1 MPGLLG
7 YWTDTRDTPPPDS
20 LVDNLASTMRH
31 QPGLKKEVRLVPGF
45 AGGRVHLGHL
55 QPEPQPA
62 VDPTGRY
69 LLWLDGEFNNC
80 GDLLERHG
88 LQSMGPHG
96 QGGLALRLF
105 DEAGWA
111 FLPEVDGLFN
121 LALYDRTTHQL
132 TLVNDRYGLR
142 PLYGL
147 RTAQGFAYAGE
158 AKALLCI
165 PDLSIEID
173 PLAVKE
179 WFSFGYLLGQRTWIR
194 RIEMVPPATIMRV
207 SCDGVVS
214 ERYWSWHDIRQK
226 AEPVDEAELVDE
238 LRRLWV
244 RAVERRVDHRRLGQL
259 LSGGLDSRAILAAVP
274 ATGRHYEA
282 LTFGMEDCDD
292 VEIAREVAR
301 RKGIAHHFCAIGPEN
316 WLRPRVDALWRT
328 DGLGRILALHGA
340 EATQAV
346 SSMCDVLLSGFL
358 GDATVGG
365 SYLGESTTGA
375 YLPARMCIS
384 SPLGMDRDRSIE
396 YLRGIYEQDR
406 FPLDRFMVS
415 QRGRRFINTGLT
427 MMSSFVEARLPFFD
441 ADFLGFVFGIPDE
454 RRRGSH
460 IYNEMLLASF
470 PEYFVDVPWQK
481 TGRPIRSRRRRRGTA
496 AVVRRVE
503 RALRSAARRAGI
515 PSPSRR
521 REYVDYGTWLRMEPG
536 LNVLRTWLS
545 APDAL
550 HVNYVEAKAAQ
561 QVVDEFLRTGDGQ
574 LLTVVG
580 LLLSFEL
587 YLRQLFAPASLA
599 RDGLFR
605 GAPAGEAPGRGVSG

>member
-7 YWTDTRDTPPPDS
+7 YWTDGRDTPPAPFLD
-20 LVDNLASTMRH
+20 DLARAMHH
-31 QPGLKKEVRLVPGF
+31 QPGLKNELELFPGF
-45 AGGRVHLGHL
+45 AAGRVHLGHL
-55 QPEPQPA
+55 QPEPQPVIDA
-62 VDPTGRY
+62 EGRY
-69 LLWLDGEFNNC
+69 YLWLDGEFNNW
-80 GDLLERHG
+80 GDLLRRHG

-105 DEAGWA
+105 QEAGWA
-111 FLPEVDGLFN
+111 FLSEVDGLFN

-147 RTAQGFAYAGE
+147 RTARGFAYAGE

-194 RIEMVPPATIMRV
+194 RIEMLPPATITRV
-207 SCDGVVS
+207 SSAGVSS
-214 ERYWSWHDIRQK
+214 ERYWSWHDIRQR
-226 AEPVDEAELVDE
+226 AEPGDETELVEE
-238 LRRLWV
+238 LRRLWMK
-244 RAVERRVDHRRLGQL
+244 AVERRVDDRRLGQL

-274 ATGRHYEA
+274 ATGRHYEV
-282 LTFGMEDCDD
+282 LTFGMEGCDD
-292 VEIAREVAR
+292 VEIAREVVR
-301 RKGIAHHFCAIGPEN
+301 RKGVAHHFCAIGPEN
-316 WLRPRVDALWRT
+316 WLRPRMDALWRT
-328 DGLGRILALHGA
+328 DGMGRILALHGA

-346 SSMCDVLLSGFL
+346 SNMCDVLLSGFL

-365 SYLGESTTGA
+365 SYLGSSTMAA
-375 YLPARMCIS
+375 YFSTMCIS
-384 SPLGMDRDRSIE
+384 SPLGMDRDRSVE
-396 YLRGIYEQDR
+396 YLRGIYEEDR
-406 FPLDRFMVS
+406 FPLDRFLVS

-427 MMSSFVEARLPFFD
+427 MLSSFVEARLPFFD

-454 RRRGSH
+454 LRRGSC

-481 TGRPIRSRRRRRGTA
+481 TGRPISSRRRRRGTA

-503 RALRSAARRAGI
+503 RALRSAARRGGI
-515 PSPSRR
+515 RPPSRR
-521 REYVDYGTWLRMEPG
+521 REYVDYRSWLRMEPG
-536 LNVLRTWLS
+536 LSVLRTLLS
-545 APDAL
+545 SPDAL

-561 QVVDEFLRTGDGQ
+561 RVVDEFLRTGDGQ

-580 LLLSFEL
+580 LLLSFEV

-599 RDGLFR
+599 RDGLFP
-605 GAPAGEAPGRGVSG
+605 GAPGAA